1 MSGQLPFV
9 IKGSLSVT
17 TDSALTGARK
27 GLTDSTEA
35 TIFTFN
41 TSTIKSCSINF
52 AGFQTSAQNGS
63 SDKSM
68 FTRIDVVSDGTNVF
82 LTEYGTVATDD
93 EFVTFDASIS
103 DGVVSVKATP
113 SGGAATAEMYIESFN
128 T

>member
-1 MSGQLPFV
+1 MSGTAPFV

-17 TDSALTGARK
+17 TESALTGARK
-27 GLTDSTEA
+27 GLTDSTES

-41 TSTIKSCSINF
+41 TDTIKSCSINF
-52 AGFQTSAQNGS
+52 AAFQTSAENGS

-68 FTRIDVVSDGTNVF
+68 FTRVDVVSDGTSVF

-93 EFVTFDASIS
+93 EFITFDASIS
-103 DGVVSVKATP
+103 NGVVSVKATP
-113 SGGAATAEMYIESFN
+113 SGGNATAEMYVESYN

>member
-1 MSGQLPFV
+1 MSGTAPFV

-27 GLTDSTEA
+27 GLTDSTES

-41 TSTIKSCSINF
+41 TDTIKSCSINF
-52 AGFQTSAQNGS
+52 AAFQTSAQNGS

-68 FTRIDVVSDGTNVF
+68 FTRVDVVSDGTSVF

-93 EFVTFDASIS
+93 EFITFDASIS
-103 DGVVSVKATP
+103 NGVVSVKATP
-113 SGGAATAEMYIESFN
+113 SGGGATAEMYVESYN

>member
-1 MSGQLPFV
+1 MSGTAPFV

-27 GLTDSTEA
+27 GLTDSTES

-41 TSTIKSCSINF
+41 TDTIKSCSINF
-52 AGFQTSAQNGS
+52 AAFQTSAQNGS

-68 FTRIDVVSDGTNVF
+68 FTRIDVVSDGTSVF

-113 SGGAATAEMYIESFN
+113 SGGGATAEMYVESYN

>member
-1 MSGQLPFV
+1 MSGTAPFV

-17 TDSALTGARK
+17 TESALTGARK
-27 GLTDSTEA
+27 GLTDSSES

-41 TSTIKSCSINF
+41 TDTIKSCSINF
-52 AGFQTSAQNGS
+52 AAFQTAAQNS
-63 SDKSM
+63 SDDKSM
-68 FTRIDVVSDGTNVF
+68 FTRVDVVSDGTSVF

-93 EFVTFDASIS
+93 EFITFDASIA

-113 SGGAATAEMYIESFN
+113 SGGNATAEMYIESYN